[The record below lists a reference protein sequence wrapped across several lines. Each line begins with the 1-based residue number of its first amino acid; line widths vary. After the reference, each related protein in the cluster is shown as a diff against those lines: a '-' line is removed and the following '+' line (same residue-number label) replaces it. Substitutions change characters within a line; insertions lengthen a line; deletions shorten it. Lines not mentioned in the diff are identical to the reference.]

1 MRLQGA
7 AILIACTLS
16 WPAPAQDKVK
26 ADAAVLQDF
35 NHRVA
40 EYMKLR
46 KTTKPESQPLK
57 PTASPEKITHHEHE
71 LAARIREARRGDAQ
85 GDIFTPEIAAEF
97 RRLIGITMQG
107 SEAERIRASLKR
119 AEPVHLKALSVN
131 HLYPRSV
138 PLQSTPPSLLL
149 NLPQLPPE
157 LDYRVVGRALVLR
170 DTGAGLIVDYVPNA
184 IP

>member
-16 WPAPAQDKVK
+16 WPAPAQDKVN

-71 LAARIREARRGDAQ
+71 LQ
-85 GDIFTPEIAAEF
+85 AE
-97 RRLIGITMQG
+97 
-107 SEAERIRASLKR
+107 
-119 AEPVHLKALSVN
+119 
-131 HLYPRSV
+131 
-138 PLQSTPPSLLL
+138 
-149 NLPQLPPE
+149 
-157 LDYRVVGRALVLR
+157 
-170 DTGAGLIVDYVPNA
+170 
-184 IP
+184 